1 MPECATRTRPN
12 PSTSGSMRRPRGRA
26 RWVLPTY
33 TPPVSLTRLLWA
45 AAVVLAVVVVGTAY
59 LGRGDGETTSTVV
72 VAKRL
77 IPAGTFVRPS
87 MYDIQTVP
95 QDEVEAGTL
104 TDLRVLAMHHV
115 ARPIYP
121 GERFTTSDFS
131 P

>member
-1 MPECATRTRPN
+1 
-12 PSTSGSMRRPRGRA
+12 
-26 RWVLPTY
+26 LPTY